1 METEKKKLTDNQLR
15 LAQGIA
21 GVLAAAALMVS
32 ILISPNL
39 EGLLQYLFVVV
50 FIVITMG
57 RRWFENKYRMRLNF
71 FNLVMIEG
79 ILIGIYIFLAV
90 SFYNPES
97 AIALSDT
104 LKALILIGALLVI
117 LLLGFGLPIW
127 MHFRRKAKGITVP
140 IRIPEKTEEEEK
152 ADQAKSG
159 YGGRSSI
166 AQQMAEMQKEL
177 EEKDH
182 ENN

>member
-15 LAQGIA
+15 LTQGIA

-32 ILISPNL
+32 ILLSPQL

-71 FNLVMIEG
+71 FNLVMIVG
-79 ILIGIYIFLAV
+79 IMIGIYIFLV
-90 SFYNPES
+90 ISFYSPDS
-97 AIALSDT
+97 AIKLGDT
-104 LKALILIGALLVI
+104 EKLLILIGALLVI

-127 MHFRRKAKGITVP
+127 LHFKRKAKGTTLP

-152 ADQAKSG
+152 AEQAKGS
-159 YGGRSSI
+159 YGRSSI

-177 EEKDH
+177 EEKEREDK
-182 ENN
+182 